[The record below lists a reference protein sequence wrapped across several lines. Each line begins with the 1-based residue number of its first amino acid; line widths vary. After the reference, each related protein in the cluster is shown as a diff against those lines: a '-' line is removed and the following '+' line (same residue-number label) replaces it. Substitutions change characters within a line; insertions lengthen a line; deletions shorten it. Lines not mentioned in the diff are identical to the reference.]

1 MTFRGNLLLYSLWYE
16 LHPFENLRR
25 KGHHCHGL
33 THLSGAERKIFYR
46 VLGKKFCGLFI
57 YPGQSVRQVVAVSA
71 PGDRDSYG
79 CVAPAGMSR
88 DPPQRRRARAR
99 NGVAPYIP
107 AAFCRDARSAGHG
120 ATEAARPFRSLQA
133 RSFASGME
141 ARQGG
146 DSSAGSVHDSPPR
159 QGDARKRHSRE
170 NNRTDRNES
179 SRKKKSSS
187 RNKNTLRNRRITGMK
202 RQKHTSEYPRNGR
215 GGASARP
222 LSYFC
227 LRMSGVASEGLF
239 ILFLNEAE

>member
-57 YPGQSVRQVVAVSA
+57 YPGQSVRQVVAVFA
-71 PGDRDSYG
+71 PGDRG
-79 CVAPAGMSR
+79 LNRCRAPDTTTGR

-107 AAFCRDARSAGHG
+107 VSFCRDARSAGHG

-133 RSFASGME
+133 GGFHASDRS
-141 ARQGG
+141 
-146 DSSAGSVHDSPPR
+146 GSPKPR
-159 QGDARKRHSRE
+159 QRVRRRLAGAPAAACRSR
-170 NNRTDRNES
+170 
-179 SRKKKSSS
+179 
-187 RNKNTLRNRRITGMK
+187 
-202 RQKHTSEYPRNGR
+202 
-215 GGASARP
+215 A
-222 LSYFC
+222 
-227 LRMSGVASEGLF
+227 
-239 ILFLNEAE
+239 